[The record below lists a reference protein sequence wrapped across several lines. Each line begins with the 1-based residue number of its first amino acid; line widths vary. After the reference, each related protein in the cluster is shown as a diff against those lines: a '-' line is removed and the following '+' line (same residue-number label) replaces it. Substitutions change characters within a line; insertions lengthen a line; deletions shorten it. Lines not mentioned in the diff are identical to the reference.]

1 LGCWKPQ
8 FPCNKKQVRY
18 ALDYA
23 INKELIRDTLY
34 GGREAAQLVGL
45 EHMTPNALGYS
56 RELDALPYDPEKAKQ
71 LLAEAGYPGGKGYP
85 PFKIYTWQAS
95 DVPLLPELAQVLADM
110 WRKNLGLQV
119 EVEVG
124 DTVGI
129 RQRVQDRQLD
139 GNVQLRSN
147 EGRWDGGSLMR
158 SAHYLTSP
166 LRQSE
171 DPELVKA
178 VDEALAVTDPAKRHE
193 AYNKALKKMWEEH
206 YMWGAVYVNLPW
218 GVSQRIATWEPWPL
232 APYASALWT
241 VTLKK

>member
-1 LGCWKPQ
+1 
-8 FPCNKKQVRY
+8 
-18 ALDYA
+18 
-23 INKELIRDTLY
+23 
-34 GGREAAQLVGL
+34 
-45 EHMTPNALGYS
+45 
-56 RELDALPYDPEKAKQ
+56 

-95 DVPLLPELAQVLADM
+95 DVPLLPELAQLLADM

-147 EGRWDGGSLMR
+147 EGRWDGGSLLR

-171 DPELVKA
+171 DPVLIKA
-178 VDEALAVTDPAKRHE
+178 VDEALSVLDPAKRQE
-193 AYNKALKKMWEEH
+193 AYNKAHKVSWEEH
-206 YMWGAVYVNLPW
+206 YMWGVVYVNLPW
-218 GVSQRIATWEPWPL
+218 GVSSRIATWDPWPL

-241 VTLKK
+241 VTLK